1 MSLRGNLTLDMI
13 GPESVLRRSDDVR
26 YRIVESEAVMILQKA
41 GEALV
46 LNEVA
51 TRLLDLLD
59 GVTAVSRWVDRLLEE
74 HEVERPSLE
83 RDVVEFLG
91 ELCDLGAAEVVGSSP
106 ACRVG

>member
-1 MSLRGNLTLDMI
+1 MRSEGLAVDMI
-13 GPESVLRRSDDVR
+13 GPESVLRRSDEVR
-26 YRIVESEAVMILQKA
+26 YRIVEGEAVMILQKA

-59 GVTAVSRWVDRLLEE
+59 GVTPVSRWVDRLLEE
-74 HEVERPSLE
+74 HEVERPLLE

-106 ACRVG
+106 ASREG